1 MSNLILN
8 MVKKI
13 DVAKIT
19 IKGLLDSGV
28 IPSEIIKEYKNK
40 AEFRHLKLTFQKLYY
55 WANHDFKTEIKRRN
69 KLNEEEVNI
78 IVEMAKDKTTSEMSS
93 RKIANEINNKFEA
106 EGRMNANGKQF
117 KIGKSTIC
125 KYLNKQLGKPRKLRK
140 VFALNEKNKKKR
152 VDYCENLIKNKI
164 KVKNIFFTDETS
176 IKCSSFP
183 RGEQIRLSEE
193 STKKFKKGRSISAK
207 IDGKRGGKIS

>member
-8 MVKKI
+8 MGKKI

-28 IPSEIIKEYKNK
+28 SPAEIIKEYKNK

-55 WANHDFKTEIKRRN
+55 LANHDFKTEIKRRN
-69 KLNEEEVNI
+69 KLNEEEVNL

-106 EGRMNANGKQF
+106 EGRIDSKGKQF
-117 KIGKSTIC
+117 KISKSTIC

-140 VFALNEKNKKKR
+140 VFALNEKKKKK
-152 VDYCENLIKNKI
+152 ELII
-164 KVKNIFFTDETS
+164 
-176 IKCSSFP
+176 
-183 RGEQIRLSEE
+183 
-193 STKKFKKGRSISAK
+193 AK
-207 IDGKRGGKIS
+207 I